1 MSAAA
6 EGDVG
11 AMMLLLEYGANPNAL
26 NSYSENPLGY
36 AVRWQQPR
44 AIEVLVAAGAE
55 INNMDDSGPGMTQLD
70 WAVLSQWTEIASV
83 ARALGAKR
91 FEELEAP

>member
-36 AVRWQQPR
+36 AVTWQQPR

-70 WAVLSQWTEIASV
+70 WAELSQWTEMVSV
-83 ARALGAKR
+83 LRALGAKR